1 LIGHSAG
8 SKLIDSVAKKLEQQK
23 RHGEPAPTSLHLTF
37 LDPYTPLGSD
47 RADYGKLNNSII
59 PNFSESYITHN
70 IPTPGILDG
79 LTAGINK
86 GLYDAEIKAA
96 YLVWDKTKGPLT
108 NAYNIY
114 IDGLDSEWFLDR
126 AESSTLWSFQNHA
139 WPYQF
144 YQCSITPDNV
154 SFFGDGFQTS
164 HPCPDKHDRYG
175 FGFVNSLEYASCNTT
190 TTLRGNWKPELSCTA
205 YSTTLCT
212 DPLGT
217 FIEHTVVNAV
227 DTTVDWAKATVST
240 TGTVMFVTWNG
251 VYYLGPI
258 VGDLI
263 IDYGVDASI
272 SAIQQLNLFSGSP
285 AWIRLPIKIDSPANY
300 LTFKFKFAQET
311 PGILRAFI
319 HDKEVWSADQR
330 FYTTGKY
337 WDAEIGLGELM
348 PGSYE
353 IAFRLDPLTDAQ
365 ASVELS
371 GIELSNMMIEKV
383 TNEQPSAN
391 AGQAR
396 TVRIGSVVTLDGSA
410 SSDPDN
416 APAPLTYSWSQI
428 GGPSTALSNA
438 DSVKPAFLP
447 NSDGDYCFSL
457 VVNDGTNSSPPSEV
471 RITVPRLGDV
481 DLDGDVDNNDLNQIL
496 AARNKTANSPN
507 DLRDL
512 DGNLKIDALDAR
524 KLTTLCTHPRCAIQ

>member
-1 LIGHSAG
+1 VFYSGLIDDVRIYNRAVSKEEVRELAHILVNDGGLYRDPNFNHNLLGVLDPPNPVILPEEPLPLQNERKRNVAVLVHGWNSSPSVWADDTKIMMETYLYDHGALCDTCPFADPCWEVIVWDWAPAAKTILPEWAYQNTINDKNILTRWLTKRYGRNWNHLHLIGHSAG

-37 LDPYTPLGSD
+37 LDPYTPLDSD

-240 TGTVMFVTWNG
+240 TGTVMFVTWN
-251 VYYLGPI
+251 
-258 VGDLI
+258 
-263 IDYGVDASI
+263 AMS
-272 SAIQQLNLFSGSP
+272 
-285 AWIRLPIKIDSPANY
+285 
-300 LTFKFKFAQET
+300 LT
-311 PGILRAFI
+311 
-319 HDKEVWSADQR
+319 
-330 FYTTGKY
+330 
-337 WDAEIGLGELM
+337 
-348 PGSYE
+348 
-353 IAFRLDPLTDAQ
+353 
-365 ASVELS
+365 
-371 GIELSNMMIEKV
+371 
-383 TNEQPSAN
+383 
-391 AGQAR
+391 
-396 TVRIGSVVTLDGSA
+396 
-410 SSDPDN
+410 
-416 APAPLTYSWSQI
+416 
-428 GGPSTALSNA
+428 
-438 DSVKPAFLP
+438 
-447 NSDGDYCFSL
+447 
-457 VVNDGTNSSPPSEV
+457 
-471 RITVPRLGDV
+471 
-481 DLDGDVDNNDLNQIL
+481 
-496 AARNKTANSPN
+496 
-507 DLRDL
+507 
-512 DGNLKIDALDAR
+512 
-524 KLTTLCTHPRCAIQ
+524 